1 MMIDDVRV
9 TLENGPFTAEDAQY
23 YINRIKQSTKLTLK
37 KVTFH
42 RTDTYLDIRY
52 AFEGIPFERVRRVS
66 LTDTNEKRIVNK

>member
-23 YINRIKQSTKLTLK
+23 YIDRIKKSTKLTLK
-37 KVTFH
+37 KVTF
-42 RTDTYLDIRY
+42 RRADTYLDIRY
-52 AFEGIPFERVRRVS
+52 AFEGIPFERVRRVD